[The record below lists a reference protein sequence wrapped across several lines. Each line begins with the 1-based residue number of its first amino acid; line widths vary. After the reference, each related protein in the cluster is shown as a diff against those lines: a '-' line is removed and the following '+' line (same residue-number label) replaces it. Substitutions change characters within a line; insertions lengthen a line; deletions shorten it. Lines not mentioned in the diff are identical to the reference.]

1 MKFKQWLFMFLSTLF
16 LGGVVIILAG
26 IVLGWQGITRF
37 QGDLGELIP
46 AMVWLFFVGVT
57 FGAVSQMGC
66 FAYLLVH
73 RLGLGLFKSIAL
85 WNRVQIVLILF
96 TFFDLIYFR
105 YAAFGGEGETVLD
118 YIWFPLIFL
127 ALSMVVAYFK
137 AKQTNQTAFIPGITF
152 MFIVTTLEILPSL
165 TNNDLDWLGL
175 MLVTIFVCN
184 AWQLMILHRLNQQ
197 GMGKPQA
204 KRS

>member
-1 MKFKQWLFMFLSTLF
+1 MKFKQWLFMFFSTLLF
-16 LGGVVIILAG
+16 GGLVIILAS
-26 IVLGWQGITRF
+26 IVFGWQGITKF
-37 QGDLGELIP
+37 QGDLSELIP
-46 AMVWLFFVGVT
+46 AVIWLFFVGVT
-57 FGAVSQMGC
+57 FGAVSQMGF

-73 RLGLGLFKSIAL
+73 RLGLGLFKSSSL

-105 YAAFGGEGETVLD
+105 YTAFSVEGETVLD
-118 YIWFPLIFL
+118 YIWFPTIFL
-127 ALSMVVAYFK
+127 LLSIVVAYFK

-165 TNNDLDWLGL
+165 TSNDLDWLGL

-184 AWQLMILHRLNQQ
+184 AWQLMILHHLNQQ
-197 GMGKPQA
+197 GVTA
-204 KRS
+204 KK